1 MINLRYTDKVAV
13 EGHKYID
20 ITVSGYRTVVL
31 LPDEYDMGKLQKA
44 LDYAY
49 KMLCGSCYMEMVI
62 ADNFLMKAKDI
73 FIKRKMFRFK
83 FKKDFTDLQT
93 NLRDTMKVYEEYMDD
108 VYYNEYS
115 SVLYEKVADI
125 IEKMRKMIEDKL
137 RNLGVK
143 NAYDSSIAIMIQNL
157 TQQIDDTFLNV
168 MGKVREDYDVNLT
181 QAYVK
186 HRPKLAYSKADCVLY
201 DVMHDDCDKFNKNI
215 VNNKHIV
222 ALWSEITKRIYD
234 QKNQIEAR
242 KEAYYNMPK
251 EQQDLYIMNK
261 DGFLELKEGV
271 KVYRKEA

>member
-1 MINLRYTDKVAV
+1 MMNIRYNDRVAV
-13 EGHKYID
+13 EGHTYID
-20 ITVSGYRTVVL
+20 VAVSGYHTAVL
-31 LPDEYDMGKLQKA
+31 LPDDYDMSRLHDA

-73 FIKRKMFRFK
+73 LVNRKLLKFK
-83 FKKDFTDLQT
+83 LKKDFTDVQT
-93 NLRDTMKVYEEYMDD
+93 NLRDTMKVYEQWMDD

-115 SVLYEKVADI
+115 TVLYEKVSGI

-157 TQQIDDTFLNV
+157 VQQIDDTFHNV
-168 MGKVREDYDVNLT
+168 MDKVEADYDVNLK
-181 QAYVK
+181 QAYIK
-186 HRPKLAYSKADCVLY
+186 HRPRLAYSKADCVLY
-201 DVMHDDCDKFNKNI
+201 DIMHENGDKFDKNI
-215 VNNKHIV
+215 VKNKHII

-242 KEAYYNMPK
+242 KAAYYNMPK
-251 EQQDLYIMNK
+251 EQQDLYIMK
-261 DGFLELKEGV
+261 DDGFLELKEGV

>member
-1 MINLRYTDKVAV
+1 MMNIRYTDKVAV
-13 EGHKYID
+13 KGHKYID
-20 ITVSGYRTVVL
+20 VAVSGYHTAVL
-31 LPDEYDMGKLQKA
+31 LPDEYGMDKLQNA

-62 ADNFLMKAKDI
+62 ADNFLIKAKDI
-73 FIKRKMFRFK
+73 FVKSKMFRFK

-93 NLRDTMKVYEEYMDD
+93 NLRDTMKLYEEYMDD

-115 SVLYEKVADI
+115 SVLYEKVANI
-125 IEKMRKMIEDKL
+125 IENMRILIEHTL
-137 RNLGVK
+137 HRVGVK

-168 MGKVREDYDVNLT
+168 MGKVREDYAVNLT

-186 HRPKLAYSKADCVLY
+186 YRPKLAYSKADCVLY
-201 DVMHDDCDKFNKNI
+201 DVMHDDCETFCNNI

-242 KEAYYNMPK
+242 KAAYYNMPK
-251 EQQDLYIMNK
+251 EQQDLYILK
-261 DGFLELKEGV
+261 EDGFLELKEGV
-271 KVYRKEA
+271 KMYRKEA